1 MPIAFLRSPRKMRAH
16 GRCRSRGRTERA
28 HRSLENRPER
38 GFPQRPPASSLQEE
52 ERTERKPSTSST
64 HEIPDSP
71 DPNGPPNLEPRTSD
85 PEPRTSNRYVTVP
98 PGVNMNT
105 HAIDE
110 TRRKFL
116 AHFSALGLGGTLLPG
131 VLWAEM
137 QQSGAQQVT
146 PDMLKGALAL
156 SGLNFSD
163 DDQKA
168 MLRGVNQNLTRY
180 AD

>member
-71 DPNGPPNLEPRTSD
+71 VRIFPVGMTKRRTSNSELRTRTSTWNFDLKLRTWNFDLRTSNLKLRTWNLEPGTSNLELRTWNFQSGTSNLELRTSNF
-85 PEPRTSNRYVTVP
+85 EPRTCHR
-98 PGVNMNT
+98 G
-105 HAIDE
+105 
-110 TRRKFL
+110 
-116 AHFSALGLGGTLLPG
+116 SANAT
-131 VLWAEM
+131 
-137 QQSGAQQVT
+137 T
-146 PDMLKGALAL
+146 
-156 SGLNFSD
+156 
-163 DDQKA
+163 
-168 MLRGVNQNLTRY
+168 
-180 AD
+180 